1 MRIICDLGEFWKATL
16 RLLRPEGARGRRRD
30 PSGEGGDLKDPF
42 ANPTFRSMADCT
54 GSDPLRT
61 LYESVQALRQQPA
74 LSPDGSRTAK
84 LLAQGRP
91 RMAAKVG
98 EEAIEVAIEAMRGDR
113 NAVVMETADLL
124 YNLVVLLADLGIPP
138 DEIMAELHRRE
149 QAFGIAEKLPKTNAS
164 PPPPPPSPPPS
175 TAKTRK
181 GANKG

>member
-1 MRIICDLGEFWKATL
+1 MR
-16 RLLRPEGARGRRRD
+16 RLFRPGSAHGRRR
-30 PSGEGGDLKDPF
+30 PSGYRHDLKEAA
-42 ANPTFRSMADCT
+42 ANPTFRSMADGT
-54 GSDPLRT
+54 ASDPLRT
-61 LYESVQALRQQPA
+61 LYESVQALRHQPA
-74 LSPDGSRTAK
+74 ASPDGSRTAR
-84 LLAQGRP
+84 LLAQGRS

-164 PPPPPPSPPPS
+164 PSPPPPPA
-175 TAKTRK
+175 AKTRK